1 MIVATAGHVDHGKTS
16 LVQAL
21 TGVDTDRLKEEK
33 QRGLTIDLG
42 FAYTNTET
50 GHRIGFVD
58 VPGHIRFINNMLAG
72 VSAIDLALLVVAA
85 DDGVMPQ
92 TREHLD
98 VLQILG
104 IPAGVIALTKT
115 DRVAPERIDVV
126 LAEIEQLVAAT
137 FLEGAEVYPVS
148 CLTGDG
154 MDTLQLALDIAV
166 EETRAKA
173 ESGYFRLAI
182 DRRFTVRGSGIV
194 ATGSV
199 FAGTAAIGDTLL
211 LQPQGAQVRIRGLHT
226 QNQEAEKTT
235 TGDRC
240 AVNLGSAR
248 FDVDSIHR
256 GNWLTDNPG
265 TATDRAD
272 MQLTLLPN
280 EEAALTHWAPVH
292 IHTAANHVTGRVA
305 ILEGRKIAPGE
316 SALVQL
322 VMDQAIN
329 LCTGDRVVLRDQAA
343 TRTLG
348 GGMVVDPWSPK
359 RGRARQDR
367 LAYLRQI
374 EPANP
379 AASLAAVIATG
390 NAGIDVTNFGM
401 AFNLR
406 PDEVDEL
413 LTDVDVE
420 HLGEALVIGT
430 KHLAEAC
437 TQLADSLRAWHEDNP
452 GKPGIPLNQLAGLQR
467 KWPKPL
473 LERVV
478 SDLLRDNKLEQQGNQ
493 YRLPGQ
499 GVQLNAREQATLE
512 KALPLLGDD
521 SLKPPVLHDLAK
533 TLGQDPKS
541 LERILVQA
549 VKAGMLIRP
558 VKNRFFLPEAM
569 QTLRAMVTEAADTE
583 GKLSVQAYRDKAGIG
598 RNLSIEILEYFDRQ
612 GVTRRIGETRQVIE
626 R

>member
-1 MIVATAGHVDHGKTS
+1 VIVATAGHVDHGKTS

-42 FAYTNTET
+42 FAYTNTEP
-50 GHRIGFVD
+50 GHRVGFVD

-104 IPAGVIALTKT
+104 IPAGIIALTKT
-115 DRVAPERIDVV
+115 DRVAPERVDAVTK
-126 LAEIEQLVAAT
+126 EIENLIAST
-137 FLEGAEVYPVS
+137 FLEHAEIYPVS
-148 CLTGDG
+148 SVSGDG
-154 MDTLQLALDIAV
+154 MDTLQLALDIAAD
-166 EETRAKA
+166 ETLARA
-173 ESGYFRLAI
+173 ESGYFRLAV
-182 DRRFTVRGSGIV
+182 DRRFTVHGSGIV
-194 ATGSV
+194 VTGSV
-199 FAGTAAIGDTLL
+199 FAGAAEIGDTLM

-226 QNQEAEKTT
+226 QNQEAERTE

-248 FDVDSIHR
+248 FDVDNIHR
-256 GNWLTDNPG
+256 GNWLTANPG
-265 TATDRAD
+265 AATDRAD
-272 MQLTLLPN
+272 MHLQLLPN
-280 EEAALTHWAPVH
+280 EVAALSHWTPVH

-305 ILEGRKIAPGE
+305 LLEDRKIAPGE
-316 SALVQL
+316 SGLVQL
-322 VMDQAIN
+322 VMDEAIN
-329 LCTGDRVVLRDQAA
+329 LCTGDRIVLRDQAA

-348 GGMVVDPWSPK
+348 GGVVLDPWSPK
-359 RGRARQDR
+359 RGRAREDR
-367 LAYLRQI
+367 LEILRQI
-374 EPANP
+374 DPADP
-379 AASLAAVIATG
+379 AASLSSAIATG
-390 NAGIDVTNFGM
+390 STGIDLTRFGT

-406 PDEVDEL
+406 PEEVDEL
-413 LTDVDVE
+413 LSAVDIE
-420 HLGEALVIGT
+420 RLDDALVIGAM
-430 KHLAEAC
+430 HLAEAG
-437 TQLADSLRAWHEDNP
+437 TQLVDSLEAWHDSNP

-467 KWPKPL
+467 KWPRPL
-473 LERVV
+473 LETVV
-478 SDLLRDNKLEQQGNQ
+478 RQLLDQNKLEQQGNQ

-512 KALPLLGDD
+512 KALPLLEAD

-541 LERILVQA
+541 LEKILVQA

-558 VKNRFFLPEAM
+558 VKNRFFLPDAM
-569 QTLRAMVTEAADTE
+569 QMLKAMVAEAADAE
-583 GKLSVQAYRDKAGIG
+583 GKLSVQDYRDKTGIG

-612 GVTRRIGETRQVIE
+612 GVTRRIGETRQVME
-626 R
+626 N